1 MDASLKSSTD
11 DSTDLAIR
19 ARADL
24 ITAVVLI
31 ALGLLV
37 TYLSWTMPR
46 LEARRIHPA
55 TIPGLVPIMLGV
67 LLTLCGGLLG
77 LRSWRIEAP
86 AGWQGLI
93 ALFGTQQTRRVLAV
107 LALAL
112 VYTLVL
118 VGWLPFWAASMIFIF
133 GFIVLFEVYLTDTPV
148 ALWRSV
154 LWALAIALAGGGGI
168 YLAFARIFLVRLP

>member
-1 MDASLKSSTD
+1 MESQTD
-11 DSTDLAIR
+11 PDDHAIR

-24 ITAVVLI
+24 LTAVVLVG
-31 ALGLLV
+31 LGLAV

-46 LEARRIHPA
+46 LEARQIHPA

-67 LLTLCGGLLG
+67 MLTLCGTLLG
-77 LRSWRIEAP
+77 LRSWRLEAP
-86 AGWQGLI
+86 GGWRSL
-93 ALFGTQQTRRVLAV
+93 AVLFTTQQVRRVLAV

-133 GFIVLFEVYLTDTPV
+133 GFIVLFEVYLTDTPIP
-148 ALWRSV
+148 LWRSA
-154 LWALAIALAGGGGI
+154 LWALAIAIVGGGGI

>member
-1 MDASLKSSTD
+1 MISLQPSAD
-11 DSTDLAIR
+11 DSTDRAIR

-24 ITAVVLI
+24 LTAVVLVG
-31 ALGLLV
+31 LGLAV
-37 TYLSWTMPR
+37 VYLSWTMPR

-55 TIPGLVPIMLGV
+55 TIPGLVPLMLGAM
-67 LLTLCGGLLG
+67 LTLCGALLG
-77 LRSWRIEAP
+77 LRSLRLEAQG
-86 AGWQGLI
+86 GWNGL
-93 ALFGTQQTRRVLAV
+93 ARLFRTQQARRVLAV

-133 GFIVLFEVYLTDTPV
+133 SFIMLFEVYLTDTPIP
-148 ALWRSV
+148 LWRSV
-154 LWALAIALAGGGGI
+154 LWAMAIAIVGGGGI

>member
-1 MDASLKSSTD
+1 MESQPDPGD
-11 DSTDLAIR
+11 RAIR

-24 ITAVVLI
+24 ITAVVLVG
-31 ALGLLV
+31 LGLVV

-46 LEARRIHPA
+46 LEVRRIHPA
-55 TIPGLVPIMLGV
+55 TIPGLVPIILGV
-67 LLTLCGGLLG
+67 MLTLCGGLLW
-77 LRSWRIEAP
+77 LRSWRLEAQG
-86 AGWQGLI
+86 GWRGL
-93 ALFGTQQTRRVLAV
+93 AVLFTTQQVRRVLAV

-133 GFIVLFEVYLTDTPV
+133 GFIVLFEVYLTDTPIP
-148 ALWRSV
+148 LWRSV
-154 LWALAIALAGGGGI
+154 LWALAIAIAGGGGI

>member
-1 MDASLKSSTD
+1 MKTSTD

-77 LRSWRIEAP
+77 
-86 AGWQGLI
+86 
-93 ALFGTQQTRRVLAV
+93 
-107 LALAL
+107 
-112 VYTLVL
+112 
-118 VGWLPFWAASMIFIF
+118 
-133 GFIVLFEVYLTDTPV
+133 
-148 ALWRSV
+148 
-154 LWALAIALAGGGGI
+154 
-168 YLAFARIFLVRLP
+168 